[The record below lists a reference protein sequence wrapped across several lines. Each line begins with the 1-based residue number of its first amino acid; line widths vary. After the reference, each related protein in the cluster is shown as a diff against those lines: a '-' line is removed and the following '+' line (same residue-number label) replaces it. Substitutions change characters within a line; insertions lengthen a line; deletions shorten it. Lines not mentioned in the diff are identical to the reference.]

1 MASGALVGRI
11 KLVEP
16 CRKSVLAQTVR
27 RSMVVAPVCKRAFR
41 PVGKFQRQSELVDQN
56 KRLLRENERLLRE
69 NARMLE
75 AYSSGRNRGT
85 TDKMCA
91 NALQVSE
98 NLKIM
103 FSNMKS
109 LK

>member
-1 MASGALVGRI
+1 MVMA
-11 KLVEP
+11 P
-16 CRKSVLAQTVR
+16 
-27 RSMVVAPVCKRAFR
+27 MCKPMFR
-41 PVGKFQRQSELVDQN
+41 PVGKFERRYHLVEQN

-91 NALQVSE
+91 NAVQVSE

-103 FSNMKS
+103 FENMKS

>member
-56 KRLLRENERLLRE
+56 KRLLREN
-69 NARMLE
+69 ARMLE